1 LVVCGF
7 WLEETRTGRDAGFA
21 AALMKGIERLMKFL
35 GAERF
40 DALKLEP
47 SRLRRRLQAMKP
59 RW

>member
-1 LVVCGF
+1 
-7 WLEETRTGRDAGFA
+7 LEETRTGQDAGFA

-40 DALKLEP
+40 DAQKLEP
-47 SRLRRRLQAMKP
+47 SRLRQRLQAMKP